1 MARRKT
7 ESELWRNGPK
17 AGDRT
22 LESEIEETNNIKF
35 DPELIAAIRRQVLDE
50 LKGEQERERAQKMK
64 EREEAKKVH
73 DEYLAKMKE
82 SSDPWVEI
90 QGWTETAHGV
100 RIELEWNDAFVL
112 YLKEQGVTGAD
123 DDQVVQRWIT
133 LLLRDMADQMDEQQP
148 ETKFE

>member
-7 ESELWRNGPK
+7 ENELWRDGPK
-17 AGDRT
+17 NGELT
-22 LESEIEETNNIKF
+22 PEEELEEVKKMKF
-35 DPELIAAIRRQVLDE
+35 DPELIATIRRQVLDE
-50 LKGEQERERAQKMK
+50 LKGEQERELAQKLK

-73 DEYLAKMKE
+73 DEYLAKMKG
-82 SSDPWVEI
+82 STDPWVEI

-100 RIELEWNDAFVL
+100 RVELEWNDAFVL

-133 LLLRDMADQMDEQQP
+133 LLLRDMADQMEEQQP

>member
-1 MARRKT
+1 MTRRKT
-7 ESELWRNGPK
+7 ENDLWRDGPK
-17 AGDRT
+17 NGELT
-22 LESEIEETNNIKF
+22 SEQELEEVKKMKF
-35 DPELIAAIRRQVLDE
+35 DPDLIAAIRRQVLDE
-50 LKGEQERERAQKMK
+50 LKSEQERERAQKIK

-100 RIELEWNDAFVL
+100 RVELEWNDAFVQ
-112 YLKEQGVTGAD
+112 YLKEQGVPGAD